1 MRRLNAREDFAH
13 WCGREGFS
21 LSDTE
26 TLLACS
32 AKLSKLGCQEANGFR
47 SVSEEE
53 RWTVSRVRALKELG
67 KVIAETKY
75 EARSGDG
82 WITTGLHVKGSDRSA
97 AEGRRV
103 PR

>member
-1 MRRLNAREDFAH
+1 MRRLNAREEFCL

-21 LSDTE
+21 VDQAE

-32 AKLSKLGCQEANGFR
+32 AKLSKLGSQEANGFR

-67 KVIAETKY
+67 KVLAETKY
-75 EARSGDG
+75 EARTGDG
-82 WITTGLHVKGSDRSA
+82 WITTGLHVKGSERTA